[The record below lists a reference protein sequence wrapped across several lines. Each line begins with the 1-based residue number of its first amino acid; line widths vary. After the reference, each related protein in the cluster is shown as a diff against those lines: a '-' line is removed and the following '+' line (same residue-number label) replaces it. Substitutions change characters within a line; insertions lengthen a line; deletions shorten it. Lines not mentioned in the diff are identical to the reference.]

1 MGWCFLKKLLKVNKR
16 KKIKKIIYVLITIII
31 CFTCIGMFIFVDKKI
46 KPTVQTIAEAKAQ
59 ELANRAINNAV
70 GDVLKDKIK
79 YDELIN
85 LKMDVDGNITM
96 VQANT
101 ILMNK
106 IASDVALDIQ
116 QKMKQIRT
124 ASAYI
129 PIGNA
134 LKSPILAQY
143 GPKLKIGI
151 EPVGIVNID
160 FGTEFESS
168 GINQTR
174 HRIFL
179 IIKTKVKVIIPF
191 TSSTKEVV
199 SQMPVCE
206 TIIVGK
212 VPQNYVNVPKEDMTN
227 MIPDGD

>member
-1 MGWCFLKKLLKVNKR
+1 
-16 KKIKKIIYVLITIII
+16 
-31 CFTCIGMFIFVDKKI
+31 
-46 KPTVQTIAEAKAQ
+46 
-59 ELANRAINNAV
+59 
-70 GDVLKDKIK
+70 
-79 YDELIN
+79 
-85 LKMDVDGNITM
+85 
-96 VQANT
+96 
-101 ILMNK
+101 MNK

-116 QKMKQIRT
+116 DELKQIRT

-134 LKSPILAQY
+134 LRSQILAQY

-151 EPVGIVNID
+151 EPVGIVNVD

-179 IIKTKVKVIIPF
+179 LIKTNVKVIIPF
-191 TSSTKEVV
+191 TSSTKQVA

-206 TIIVGK
+206 TIVVGK
-212 VPQNYVNVPKEDMTN
+212 VPQNYVNVPKSDM
-227 MIPDGD
+227 MDVIPHEADDVGPFKGN